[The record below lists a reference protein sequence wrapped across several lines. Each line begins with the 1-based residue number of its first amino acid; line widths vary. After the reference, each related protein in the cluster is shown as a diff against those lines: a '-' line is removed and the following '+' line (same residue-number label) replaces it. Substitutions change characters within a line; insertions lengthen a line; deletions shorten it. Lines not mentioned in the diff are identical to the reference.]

1 MPTITGRGQSM
12 PALWSDFF
20 DTDRFFT
27 NDFFKP
33 ALRDVISIP
42 PANVVE
48 TEYEFRIELGVPGM
62 KKEDFKIDLDESN
75 KVLTISADSKEE
87 KTGEYKKERYTRHE
101 YSYHSFTRSF
111 SLPDNADLEA
121 INGKYDNGVMKLTI
135 AKKSEAKLA
144 KKEIKIG

>member
-1 MPTITGRGQSM
+1 MPS
-12 PALWSDFF
+12 LWSDFF

-27 NDFFKP
+27 SDVFKP
-33 ALRDVISIP
+33 ALRDAISIP

-48 TEYEFRIELGVPGM
+48 TEYDYRIELGVPGM

-75 KVLTISADSKEE
+75 KILTVSAASKEE
-87 KTGEYKKERYTRHE
+87 KAGEYKKERFTRHE

-121 INGKYDNGVMKLTI
+121 ISGKYDNGVMTI
-135 AKKSEAKLA
+135 TISKKSEIKLA